1 MSSCSGPNGEPPA
14 GTEAAR
20 VAGKE
25 GALKNPYEQA
35 DVQGSHWD
43 GCGKVHAACAWEAG
57 RAAGFAEGVEASAK
71 ECEETDTVEATG
83 RMGNY
88 YAQLGDAVE
97 TETRRACAA
106 AIRAIKRGGK

>member
-1 MSSCSGPNGEPPA
+1 MNRAAAKKLLAQTTLDEETESMTTPIESALREEPPA
-14 GTEAAR
+14 GAEAAR

-57 RAAGFAEGVEASAK
+57 RAAGFAEGVVALAMLSKRGAH
-71 ECEETDTVEATG
+71 VPPP
-83 RMGNY
+83 M
-88 YAQLGDAVE
+88 
-97 TETRRACAA
+97 
-106 AIRAIKRGGK
+106 RAIKRGGK